1 MSEQVFQTRYE
12 TYRTAVESYLET
24 LFAGSPDW
32 RDLYESMRYS
42 LLAGGKRI
50 RPVLT
55 LEFARL
61 AGLAD
66 WKTALPMACA
76 LELVHTY
83 SLIHD
88 DLPCMD
94 DDDLRRG
101 RPTNHKVF
109 GEANAVLAGDGLL
122 TAAFETMLAPG
133 QKLPPERVL
142 AAAGILA
149 RAAGGRGMVGG
160 QVLDMAGEG
169 RALGLTEVEEL
180 QRLKTG
186 ALIRAAV
193 EMGCAVAGGAEE
205 QREALCRY
213 ADCLGLAFQIQDDI
227 LDVVGDEATLGK
239 PIGSDVRSD
248 KTTFVALKGLADCRI
263 LVAELTDRA
272 VEALA
277 PFGSEAESLRGLAQ
291 SLAGREK

>member
-24 LFAGSPDW
+24 LFAGRPDW

-142 AAAGILA
+142 EAAGILA

>member
-1 MSEQVFQTRYE
+1 MD
-12 TYRTAVESYLET
+12 YRKQLDEDVALIEVRLKERFRACEPM
-24 LFAGSPDW
+24 AG
-32 RDLYESMRYS
+32 LYDAMEYS
-42 LLAGGKRI
+42 LLAGGKRV

-55 LEFARL
+55 LEVCRMC
-61 AGLAD
+61 GGD
-66 WKTALPMACA
+66 PVQALPFACA
-76 LELVHTY
+76 AEMIHTY

-142 AAAGILA
+142 EAAGILA

>member
-1 MSEQVFQTRYE
+1 MAELERLEEHRARIEDWLHACFQDCAPR
-12 TYRTAVESYLET
+12 
-24 LFAGSPDW
+24 GN
-32 RDLYESMRYS
+32 LYESMRYS

>member
-50 RPVLT
+50 RPVLA

-142 AAAGILA
+142 GAAGILA

-239 PIGSDVRSD
+239 PIGSDARSD